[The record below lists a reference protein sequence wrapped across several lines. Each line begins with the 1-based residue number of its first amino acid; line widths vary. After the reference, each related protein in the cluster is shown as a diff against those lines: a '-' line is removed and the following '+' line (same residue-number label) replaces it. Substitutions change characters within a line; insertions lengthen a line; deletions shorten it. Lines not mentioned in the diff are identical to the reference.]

1 MLLSAVGALLAAAAT
16 VTPAPTTPA
25 PATPTPSELT
35 IVRDTRIIESSGLAA
50 SPVHPGLVWMVNDS
64 GSAALVYGVELATGR
79 TQAVLRLVDAQSR
92 EVQARDIEAMTA
104 ALGTDGRGL
113 LWLAD
118 VGDNRGVRE
127 SVVLRLIREPSPAAS
142 ANRTPVSVRVR
153 YPDGPHDVETI
164 IATPDG
170 RLLLVSKQLFGAVV
184 YQVPAAAVAAAVAGR
199 STSKPVV
206 AVPVAGV
213 AQSLVTDGAG
223 LPDGRIV
230 LRSYDG
236 AAIYPAPPTRATAA
250 EQLEPLQQV
259 VLPGQPQGETM
270 TVVDEGTAL
279 IVGSEGVRQPLWRV
293 PLPAAAP
300 APTSST
306 PASSSTQPAGNPPS
320 TAKPTVSRGLLVS
333 GGPVL
338 GLIVVA
344 AAVAFTIRRRK

>member
-1 MLLSAVGALLAAAAT
+1 MTKLLSAVGALLAAAAT
-16 VTPAPTTPA
+16 VTPAPATPA
-25 PATPTPSELT
+25 PSELT
-35 IVRDTRIIESSGLAA
+35 VVRDTRITESSGLAA
-50 SPVHPGLVWMVNDS
+50 SPVHPGLVWTVNDS
-64 GSAALVYGVELATGR
+64 GSAALVYGVDLATGR
-79 TQAVLRLVDAQSR
+79 TRAVLRLVDAQSR
-92 EVQARDIEAMTA
+92 NVQARDIEAMTA
-104 ALGTDGRGL
+104 DLGPAGRGL

-127 SVVLRLIREPSPAAS
+127 SVVLRLIREPSTVAS

-164 IATPDG
+164 ISTPDG

-199 STSKPVV
+199 STSTPVI

-236 AAIYPAPPTRATAA
+236 AAIYPAPPLEPTAG

-259 VLPGQPQGETM
+259 VLPAQPQGETI
-270 TVVDEGTAL
+270 TVVDDGSAL

-300 APTSST
+300 TPTSSAQPSSSAQ
-306 PASSSTQPAGNPPS
+306 PASSPPS
-320 TAKPTVSRGLLVS
+320 TAAPKLSRGLLVR
-333 GGPVL
+333 GGLVL
-338 GLIVVA
+338 ALIA
-344 AAVAFTIRRRK
+344 AAGLVISISRRRK

>member
-1 MLLSAVGALLAAAAT
+1 MLLSAAGALLAAAAT
-16 VTPAPTTPA
+16 VTPTPG
-25 PATPTPSELT
+25 ELT
-35 IVRDTRIIESSGLAA
+35 VVRDTRITESSGLAA
-50 SPVHPGLVWMVNDS
+50 SSVHPGLVWTVNDS
-64 GSAALVYGVELATGR
+64 GSAALVYGVDLATGR
-79 TQAVLRLVDAQSR
+79 TRAVLRLVDAQAR
-92 EVQARDIEAMTA
+92 EVQARDVEAMTA
-104 ALGTDGRGL
+104 ALGPAGRGL

-127 SVVLRLIREPSPAAS
+127 SVVLRLIREPSTVAS
-142 ANRTPVSVRVR
+142 TNRTPVSVRVR

-199 STSKPVV
+199 STSTPVV

-236 AAIYPAPPTRATAA
+236 AVVYPAPPTEATAG
-250 EQLEPLQQV
+250 EPLEPLQQV
-259 VLPGQPQGETM
+259 VLPAQQQGETI

-293 PLPAAAP
+293 PLPAAAF
-300 APTSST
+300 APTSSPQPST
-306 PASSSTQPAGNPPS
+306 NTQPTSRPLSKAEP
-320 TAKPTVSRGLLVS
+320 AVSRGLLFS
-333 GGPVL
+333 GGLVL
-338 GLIVVA
+338 ALIVA
-344 AAVAFTIRRRK
+344 AGLVISIGRRRK